1 VSDLPMTSESLSN
14 GLQGIED
21 TDFIRPEMV
30 RALSAIGFEDLRRL
44 LMSNRQVR
52 HHHCE
57 L

>member
-1 VSDLPMTSESLSN
+1 VIDLPMTSESLAN